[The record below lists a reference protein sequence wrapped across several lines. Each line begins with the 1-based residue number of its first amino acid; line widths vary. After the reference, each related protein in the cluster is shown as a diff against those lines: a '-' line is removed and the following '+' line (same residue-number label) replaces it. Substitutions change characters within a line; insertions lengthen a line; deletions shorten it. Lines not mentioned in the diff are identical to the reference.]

1 LASVLGAGCDVGP
14 LGGLDGAGTFP
25 GVGSTPELRT
35 GDPLTG
41 AAAAGDVAAREVA
54 AGGVATGA
62 AAAGV
67 VAAAGGA
74 VVASAVF
81 AGVGLAGEVAA
92 GVSPA
97 GDVPAGV
104 VLEVGVAA
112 AAGLAGDV
120 AVGLAGDVAAGL
132 AGEVAAGLA
141 GEVAAGLAGE
151 VAADD
156 VPTAGAGVESTAGPL
171 APSCVAIDPGETVL
185 DASTPVSVGIA
196 DAFAAA
202 VLPLD
207 LMGFPLDRLAM
218 MNITPIRAATAAT
231 MTMTR
236 RSQ

>member
-1 LASVLGAGCDVGP
+1 LASVFGAGCDVGP

-141 GEVAAGLAGE
+141 GEVAA
-151 VAADD
+151 DD

>member
-132 AGEVAAGLA
+132 AGEVAA
-141 GEVAAGLAGE
+141 
-151 VAADD
+151 DD

>member
-112 AAGLAGDV
+112 AAGLAG
-120 AVGLAGDVAAGL
+120 
-132 AGEVAAGLA
+132 
-141 GEVAAGLAGE
+141 EVAAGLAGE

>member
-1 LASVLGAGCDVGP
+1 MASVLGAGCDVGP

-112 AAGLAGDV
+112 AAGLAG
-120 AVGLAGDVAAGL
+120 
-132 AGEVAAGLA
+132 
-141 GEVAAGLAGE
+141 EVAAGLAGE

>member
-1 LASVLGAGCDVGP
+1 MASVLGAGCDVGP

-132 AGEVAAGLA
+132 AGEVAA
-141 GEVAAGLAGE
+141 
-151 VAADD
+151 DD

>member
-1 LASVLGAGCDVGP
+1 MASVLGASCDVGP

-112 AAGLAGDV
+112 AVGLAGDV

-132 AGEVAAGLA
+132 AGDA
-141 GEVAAGLAGE
+141 
-151 VAADD
+151 AADD

>member
-1 LASVLGAGCDVGP
+1 MRVRSESAQSNRPLASVLGAGCDVGP

-132 AGEVAAGLA
+132 AGEVAA
-141 GEVAAGLAGE
+141 
-151 VAADD
+151 DD

>member
-1 LASVLGAGCDVGP
+1 VRVRSESAQSNRPLASVLGAGCDVGP

-41 AAAAGDVAAREVA
+41 AAEAGDIAAREVA
-54 AGGVATGA
+54 TGGVATGT

-67 VAAAGGA
+67 VAAAWGA

-92 GVSPA
+92 GVCPA
-97 GDVPAGV
+97 GDAPAGV

-112 AAGLAGDV
+112 AVGLTGDVAAGFAGEV
-120 AVGLAGDVAAGL
+120 AVGLAGDA
-132 AGEVAAGLA
+132 
-141 GEVAAGLAGE
+141 
-151 VAADD
+151 AADD
-156 VPTAGAGVESTAGPL
+156 VPPASAGVESTAGPF
-171 APSCVAIDPGETVL
+171 APSCVAIDPGEMVL

-202 VLPLD
+202 VLPLG